1 MSNIKVFNYGSEEFK
16 RLELACNLL
25 NEFDKE
31 AKYRVGVTWFDFG
44 QDWKWTTIIVEYDSK
59 WSNGY
64 QIDPKNHEDILNARE
79 MKDLVEVCEL
89 LISQRKKLSSK

>member
-1 MSNIKVFNYGSEEFK
+1 MIRETRNAV
-16 RLELACNLL
+16 
-25 NEFDKE
+25 
-31 AKYRVGVTWFDFG
+31 DFG
-44 QDWKWTTIIVEYDSK
+44 FKVGDILKACWGYDANIYNFYDIVEYDSK